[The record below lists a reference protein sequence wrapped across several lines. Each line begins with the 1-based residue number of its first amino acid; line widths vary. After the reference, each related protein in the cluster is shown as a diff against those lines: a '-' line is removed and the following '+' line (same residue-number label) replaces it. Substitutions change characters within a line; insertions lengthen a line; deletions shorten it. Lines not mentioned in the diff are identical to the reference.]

1 MNPLINRLFGVEYM
15 VKPDLRRGE
24 LPSNREAYQTE
35 LKIAAP
41 SMCEMIFLSLIG
53 MMDTLMVSTLG
64 TYAISAVGLTNQPR
78 MILLAIFFA
87 MNVGVTAVVAR
98 RKGEGRQ
105 EDARTAL
112 RQAMVMISLIAIL
125 IMILSVF
132 VSEPLMRLAGA
143 KSDTL
148 GPATDYFRIICMG
161 LLCNALTMA
170 ICAALRQ
177 KYGYTEYEGES
188 VEFHP
193 SGMMTF
199 GLLGTKADKA
209 SKLAFDPDKRKR
221 QAMFREVCDS
231 FPQYAV
237 FIGGTTSF
245 DLAELKFN
253 KYSAVMRYAREHGF
267 TKDQVLFVGDD
278 LGDGGNDSHIRLYGM
293 DYIQITDYTKLP
305 EKLHFLYA
313 QP

>member
-1 MNPLINRLFGVEYM
+1 MNIGNLRLPCRWTGVVVVAMMACSLWSCGKRAASQPVDEAVTDSAELM
-15 VKPDLRRGE
+15 AEWAEGSTRIDPEDVAERGE
-24 LPSNREAYQTE
+24 EICAQKRLICFDLDGTLTQHKTPLSPENRAVLDSLRQHYQLVMCGGGSCE
-35 LKIAAP
+35 RIYNQMNQYPIDILGNYSMQESRVEDGQLKI
-41 SMCEMIFLSLIG
+41 I
-53 MMDTLMVSTLG
+53 
-64 TYAISAVGLTNQPR
+64 
-78 MILLAIFFA
+78 
-87 MNVGVTAVVAR
+87 
-98 RKGEGRQ
+98 RQ
-105 EDARTAL
+105 ETVHPDTARVL
-112 RQAMVMISLIAIL
+112 
-125 IMILSVF
+125 
-132 VSEPLMRLAGA
+132 
-143 KSDTL
+143 
-148 GPATDYFRIICMG
+148 
-161 LLCNALTMA
+161 A

-209 SKLAFDPDKRKR
+209 AKLAFDPDKRKR

-253 KYSAVMRYAREHGF
+253 KYSAVMRYASEHGF

>member
-1 MNPLINRLFGVEYM
+1 MNIGNLRLPCRWTGVVVVAMMACSLWSCGKRAASQPVDEAVTDSAELM
-15 VKPDLRRGE
+15 AEWAEGSTRIDPEDVAERGE
-24 LPSNREAYQTE
+24 EIRAQKRLICFDLDGTLTQHKTPLSPENRAVLDSLRQHYQLVMCGGGSCE
-35 LKIAAP
+35 RIYNQMNQYPIDILGNYSMQESRVMDGQLKI
-41 SMCEMIFLSLIG
+41 I
-53 MMDTLMVSTLG
+53 
-64 TYAISAVGLTNQPR
+64 
-78 MILLAIFFA
+78 
-87 MNVGVTAVVAR
+87 
-98 RKGEGRQ
+98 RQ
-105 EDARTAL
+105 ETVHPDTARVL
-112 RQAMVMISLIAIL
+112 
-125 IMILSVF
+125 
-132 VSEPLMRLAGA
+132 
-143 KSDTL
+143 
-148 GPATDYFRIICMG
+148 
-161 LLCNALTMA
+161 A

-209 SKLAFDPDKRKR
+209 AKLAFDPDKRKR

-253 KYSAVMRYAREHGF
+253 KYSAVMRYASEHGF
-267 TKDQVLFVGDD
+267 TKEQVLFVGDD

-313 QP
+313 HP

>member
-1 MNPLINRLFGVEYM
+1 MKIGNLRLPCRWTGVVVVAMMACSLWSCGKRAASQPTDEAATDSAELM
-15 VKPDLRRGE
+15 AEWAEGSTRIDPEDVAERGE
-24 LPSNREAYQTE
+24 EIRARKRLICFDLDGTLTQHKTPLSPENRAVLDSLRQHYQLVMCGGGSCE
-35 LKIAAP
+35 RIYNQMNQYPIDILGNYSMQESRVEDGQLKI
-41 SMCEMIFLSLIG
+41 I
-53 MMDTLMVSTLG
+53 
-64 TYAISAVGLTNQPR
+64 
-78 MILLAIFFA
+78 
-87 MNVGVTAVVAR
+87 
-98 RKGEGRQ
+98 RQ
-105 EDARTAL
+105 ETVHPDTARVL
-112 RQAMVMISLIAIL
+112 
-125 IMILSVF
+125 
-132 VSEPLMRLAGA
+132 
-143 KSDTL
+143 
-148 GPATDYFRIICMG
+148 
-161 LLCNALTMA
+161 A

-209 SKLAFDPDKRKR
+209 AKLAFDPDKRKR

-253 KYSAVMRYAREHGF
+253 KYSAVMRYASEHGF
-267 TKDQVLFVGDD
+267 TKEQVLFVGDD

>member
-1 MNPLINRLFGVEYM
+1 MKIGNLRLPCRWTGVVVVAMMACSLWSCGKRAASQPTDEVVTDSAALM
-15 VKPDLRRGE
+15 AEWAEGSTRIDPEDVAERGE
-24 LPSNREAYQTE
+24 EIRAQKRLICFDLDGTLTQHKTPLSPENRAVLDSLRQHYQLVMCGGGSCE
-35 LKIAAP
+35 RIYNQMNQYPIDILGNYSMQESRVEDGQLKI
-41 SMCEMIFLSLIG
+41 I
-53 MMDTLMVSTLG
+53 
-64 TYAISAVGLTNQPR
+64 
-78 MILLAIFFA
+78 
-87 MNVGVTAVVAR
+87 
-98 RKGEGRQ
+98 RQ
-105 EDARTAL
+105 ETVHPDTARVL
-112 RQAMVMISLIAIL
+112 
-125 IMILSVF
+125 
-132 VSEPLMRLAGA
+132 
-143 KSDTL
+143 
-148 GPATDYFRIICMG
+148 
-161 LLCNALTMA
+161 A

-209 SKLAFDPDKRKR
+209 AKLAFDPDKRKR

-253 KYSAVMRYAREHGF
+253 KYAAVMRYASEHGF
-267 TKDQVLFVGDD
+267 TKEQVLFVGDD

-313 QP
+313 HP

>member
-1 MNPLINRLFGVEYM
+1 MAEWAEGSTRIDPEDVAE
-15 VKPDLRRGE
+15 RGE
-24 LPSNREAYQTE
+24 EIRAQKRLICFDLDGTLTQHKTPLSPENRAVLDSLRQHYQLVMCGGGSCE
-35 LKIAAP
+35 RIYNQMNQYPIDILGNYSMQESRVEDGQLKI
-41 SMCEMIFLSLIG
+41 I
-53 MMDTLMVSTLG
+53 
-64 TYAISAVGLTNQPR
+64 
-78 MILLAIFFA
+78 
-87 MNVGVTAVVAR
+87 
-98 RKGEGRQ
+98 RQ
-105 EDARTAL
+105 ETVHPDTARVL
-112 RQAMVMISLIAIL
+112 
-125 IMILSVF
+125 
-132 VSEPLMRLAGA
+132 
-143 KSDTL
+143 
-148 GPATDYFRIICMG
+148 
-161 LLCNALTMA
+161 A

>member
-1 MNPLINRLFGVEYM
+1 MNIGNLRLPCRWTGVVVVAMMACSLWSCGKRAASQPVDEAVTDSAELM
-15 VKPDLRRGE
+15 AEWAEGSTRIDPEDVAERGE
-24 LPSNREAYQTE
+24 EIRAQKRLICFDLDGTLTQHKTPLSPENRAVLDSLRQHYQLVMCGGGSCE
-35 LKIAAP
+35 RIYNQMNQYPIDILGNYSMQESRVMDGQLKI
-41 SMCEMIFLSLIG
+41 I
-53 MMDTLMVSTLG
+53 
-64 TYAISAVGLTNQPR
+64 
-78 MILLAIFFA
+78 
-87 MNVGVTAVVAR
+87 
-98 RKGEGRQ
+98 RQ
-105 EDARTAL
+105 ETVHPDTARVL
-112 RQAMVMISLIAIL
+112 
-125 IMILSVF
+125 
-132 VSEPLMRLAGA
+132 
-143 KSDTL
+143 
-148 GPATDYFRIICMG
+148 
-161 LLCNALTMA
+161 A

-209 SKLAFDPDKRKR
+209 AKLAFDPDKRKR

-253 KYSAVMRYAREHGF
+253 KYSAVMRYASEHGF

-313 QP
+313 HP